1 MSSLWILIY
10 EFFMTGLFAIGGG
23 LATIPFLTEMA
34 EKYGWF
40 TTDMLSTMI
49 AVSESTPGA
58 MGINMATYV
67 GYITNGLAGGLIATL
82 SLVAP
87 SIIIICI
94 IAKNYQKFKDS
105 KLVKELF
112 VGLKPAVVAFI
123 VDIVSKRCII
133 IQRSVIIFS
142 LEGNSFIDDCVR
154 CPISIQETSSDRV
167 DRCMRMYWY
176 TLWILMEIFRGF
188 FLSVMK
194 LSDSQTGKKTFFCVG
209 G

>member
-1 MSSLWILIY
+1 
-10 EFFMTGLFAIGGG
+10 MTGLFAIGGG

-123 VDIVSKRCII
+123 VAACLNIFITTLFQSDALSSNDLLSFFRWKEILLLMIALGVQYQYKKLHPIALIVACGCI
-133 IQRSVIIFS
+133 
-142 LEGNSFIDDCVR
+142 G
-154 CPISIQETSSDRV
+154 
-167 DRCMRMYWY
+167 
-176 TLWILMEIFRGF
+176 ILFGF
-188 FLSVMK
+188 
-194 LSDSQTGKKTFFCVG
+194 
-209 G
+209 